1 MAVNE
6 RRLTGR
12 DVLNKTFQAKTKRG
26 YDPVEVDAYLELV
39 AAQVDMLHGDVAHAT
54 EAAQSTS
61 ETEHVAGE
69 QQSRLDDLVADNYS
83 LQGTVD
89 QLTEELERAR
99 AENEQLRIQVSE
111 VAPPPP
117 GAVDEADSD
126 ALGVSGNVPAHAAS
140 LEVPREDAGDRAAEE
155 SYELVLRMARRS
167 AEETIAE
174 AHARADEIV
183 ADANFTAS
191 QISRESDR
199 KAFETANAVQA
210 ELAEV
215 REQIDLRQAELSEIQ
230 TRAAEKRQELRDLAN
245 RILLLADEEDQ
256 TFSDG
261 ADVVDLRPQTSDKA

>member
-39 AAQVDMLHGDVAHAT
+39 AAQVDMLHGDVANVSESAT
-54 EAAQSTS
+54 TS
-61 ETEHVAGE
+61 ESEVKVRE
-69 QQSRLDDLVADNYS
+69 QQERLDDLIAENYS
-83 LQGTVD
+83 LQSRVD
-89 QLTEELERAR
+89 QLTEEIDHAR
-99 AENEQLRIQVSE
+99 AENEQLRIQVAE

-117 GAVDEADSD
+117 GTTDEADAD
-126 ALGVSGNVPAHAAS
+126 ASELPGSIPAHAAS
-140 LEVPREDAGDRAAEE
+140 SEAVRAESGDRAAEE

-215 REQIDLRQAELSEIQ
+215 REQIDLRQAELDEIQ
-230 TRAAEKRQELRDLAN
+230 VRASEKRQQLRDLAN
-245 RILLLADEEDQ
+245 RILLLADEEGENV
-256 TFSDG
+256 SPG
-261 ADVVDLRPQTSDKA
+261 ADVVDLRPQSSDKV